1 MDLKCEQVWL
11 LISDYVDGEVA
22 APVRA
27 EMDRHLKT
35 CARCTSV
42 LAGTKNLVQLYG
54 DERMFSV
61 PLDFSPAL
69 HRRLSQQAR
78 PERGA
83 AYTWALSLAGTGLA
97 TAAMLLFS
105 LPRFTPPTMRAP
117 MSQPALRAPV
127 ANLVVVSE
135 DGKTFHVPGCTYIH
149 GKSRMIPVEDA
160 MKEGYNP
167 CIRCEAGLLH
177 RGEGN
182 QPLSITRK
190 PPSTR
195 ATPPAKSDFGD

>member
-11 LISDYVDGEVA
+11 LISDYVDGDVDGT
-22 APVRA
+22 VRA
-27 EMDRHLKT
+27 DMDCHLIT
-35 CARCTSV
+35 CTRCTAV
-42 LAGTKNLVQLYG
+42 LTGTKNLVQLYG

-69 HRRLSQQAR
+69 HRRLSLQSR

-83 AYTWALSLAGTGLA
+83 AFTWALSLAGASLA

-105 LPRFTPPTMRAP
+105 LPRFEQPTLRAP

-127 ANLVVVSE
+127 ANLVVVSD

-149 GKSRMIPVEDA
+149 GKSRMIPVEEA

-167 CIRCEAGLLH
+167 CIRCEADLIH
-177 RGEGN
+177 R
-182 QPLSITRK
+182 T
-190 PPSTR
+190 
-195 ATPPAKSDFGD
+195 AKSGSLQDIRAVDADVAGSGD

>member
-1 MDLKCEQVWL
+1 MDLKCEQMWL
-11 LISDYVDGEVA
+11 LISDYVDGEVL

-27 EMDRHLKT
+27 DMDRHLET
-35 CARCTSV
+35 CTRCTAV

-69 HRRLSQQAR
+69 HRRLSQQTR

-83 AYTWALSLAGTGLA
+83 AFTWALSLAGAGLA

-105 LPRFTPPTMRAP
+105 LPRFEQPTMRAP

-127 ANLVVVSE
+127 ANLVVVND

-149 GKSRMIPVEDA
+149 GKSRMIPVEEA

-177 RGEGN
+177 RTEGN
-182 QPLSITRK
+182 QPLSITRT
-190 PPSTR
+190 PPITR
-195 ATPPAKSDFGD
+195 TPLPAKSDFGD

>member
-11 LISDYVDGEVA
+11 LISDYVDGEVL

-27 EMDRHLKT
+27 EMDRHLMT
-35 CARCTSV
+35 CTRCTAV

-83 AYTWALSLAGTGLA
+83 AFTWAVSLAGAGLA
-97 TAAMLLFS
+97 AAAMLLFS
-105 LPRFTPPTMRAP
+105 LPRFQQPAMRAP

-127 ANLVVVSE
+127 ANLVVVSD
-135 DGKTFHVPGCTYIH
+135 DGKTFHVPGCTFIH
-149 GKSRMIPVEDA
+149 GKSRMIPVEEA
-160 MKEGYNP
+160 MKEGYTP
-167 CIRCEAGLLH
+167 CIRCEAGLIH

-182 QPLSITRK
+182 QPLSITRT
-190 PPSTR
+190 PPSIRTSL
-195 ATPPAKSDFGD
+195 PARSDFGD

>member
-11 LISDYVDGEVA
+11 LISDYVDGDVDGT
-22 APVRA
+22 VRA
-27 EMDRHLKT
+27 GMDRHLIT
-35 CARCTSV
+35 CTRCTAV

-69 HRRLSQQAR
+69 HRRLSLQSR

-83 AYTWALSLAGTGLA
+83 AFTWALSLAGASLA

-105 LPRFTPPTMRAP
+105 LPRFEQPTLRAP

-127 ANLVVVSE
+127 ANLVVVSD

-149 GKSRMIPVEDA
+149 GKSRMIPVEEA

-167 CIRCEAGLLH
+167 CVRCEADLIH
-177 RGEGN
+177 R
-182 QPLSITRK
+182 T
-190 PPSTR
+190 
-195 ATPPAKSDFGD
+195 AKSGSLQDIRAVDADVAGSGD

>member
-1 MDLKCEQVWL
+1 MDLKCEQMWL
-11 LISDYVDGEVA
+11 LISDYGDGEVL

-27 EMDRHLKT
+27 DMDRHLIT
-35 CARCTSV
+35 CTRCTAV

-83 AYTWALSLAGTGLA
+83 AFTWALSLAGAGLA
-97 TAAMLLFS
+97 AAAMLLFS
-105 LPRFTPPTMRAP
+105 LPRFAQPTLRAP
-117 MSQPALRAPV
+117 MSQPALRAPI
-127 ANLVVVSE
+127 ANLVVVSD

-149 GKSRMIPVEDA
+149 GKSRMIPVEEA

-167 CIRCEAGLLH
+167 CIRCEAELIRRTAKSRSLP
-177 RGEGN
+177 E
-182 QPLSITRK
+182 
-190 PPSTR
+190 TR
-195 ATPPAKSDFGD
+195 AVDADVAGSGD

>member
-11 LISDYVDGEVA
+11 LISDYVDGDVDGT
-22 APVRA
+22 VRA
-27 EMDRHLKT
+27 DMDCHLIT
-35 CARCTSV
+35 CRRCTAV
-42 LAGTKNLVQLYG
+42 LTGTKNLVQLYG

-69 HRRLSQQAR
+69 HRRLSLQSR

-83 AYTWALSLAGTGLA
+83 AFTWALSLAGASLA

-105 LPRFTPPTMRAP
+105 LPRFEQPTLRAP

-127 ANLVVVSE
+127 ANLVVVSD

-149 GKSRMIPVEDA
+149 GKSRMIPVEEA

-167 CIRCEAGLLH
+167 CVRCEADLIH
-177 RGEGN
+177 R
-182 QPLSITRK
+182 T
-190 PPSTR
+190 
-195 ATPPAKSDFGD
+195 AKSGSLQDIRAVDADVAGSGD

>member
-27 EMDRHLKT
+27 DMDRHLIT
-35 CARCTSV
+35 CTRCAAV

-83 AYTWALSLAGTGLA
+83 AFTWMLTLAGASLA
-97 TAAMLLFS
+97 TAAMLIFS
-105 LPRFTPPTMRAP
+105 LPRFTPPTLRAP
-117 MSQPALRAPV
+117 MSQPALRAPI
-127 ANLVVVSE
+127 ANLVVVSD

-149 GKSRMIPVEDA
+149 GKSRMIPVEEA

-167 CIRCEAGLLH
+167 CIRCEAELIH
-177 RGEGN
+177 RIAKSRSLPE
-182 QPLSITRK
+182 
-190 PPSTR
+190 TR
-195 ATPPAKSDFGD
+195 AVDADVAGSGD

>member
-11 LISDYVDGEVA
+11 LISDYVDGEVL

-27 EMDRHLKT
+27 DMDRHLIT
-35 CARCTSV
+35 CTRCTAV
-42 LAGTKNLVQLYG
+42 LAGTKNLVQIYG

-61 PLDFSPAL
+61 PLDFSSAL

-83 AYTWALSLAGTGLA
+83 AFTWALSLASAGLA

-105 LPRFTPPTMRAP
+105 LPRFQLPTMRAP

-127 ANLVVVSE
+127 ANLVVVSD
-135 DGKTFHVPGCTYIH
+135 DGKIFHVPGCTYIH
-149 GKSRMIPVEDA
+149 GKSRMIPVEEA

-167 CIRCEAGLLH
+167 CIRCEADLI
-177 RGEGN
+177 RR
-182 QPLSITRK
+182 T
-190 PPSTR
+190 
-195 ATPPAKSDFGD
+195 AKSRSAQAIRAVDAEEAGSGD